1 MEKKKNQAV
10 SPTLEELRQEL
21 HQTNQALRNAYDK
34 FNFVTAPEQR
44 PEGPQ
49 RLSAAVHQGPAGSGA
64 LRGGSRHE
72 GRHRVSVLE
81 KLALGVG
88 GLFMLLG
95 VLRLAR
101 SPLKLVFRVAGNA
114 ALGFGALW
122 LLGRLAPGLQLGLN
136 LFNGLLIGVLGLP
149 GFGLLLL
156 LQWVL

>member
-1 MEKKKNQAV
+1 M
-10 SPTLEELRQEL
+10 
-21 HQTNQALRNAYDK
+21 
-34 FNFVTAPEQR
+34 
-44 PEGPQ
+44 
-49 RLSAAVHQGPAGSGA
+49 
-64 LRGGSRHE
+64 
-72 GRHRVSVLE
+72 SVLE

-122 LLGRLAPGLQLGLN
+122 LLLGRLAPGLQLGLN

>member
-1 MEKKKNQAV
+1 M
-10 SPTLEELRQEL
+10 
-21 HQTNQALRNAYDK
+21 
-34 FNFVTAPEQR
+34 
-44 PEGPQ
+44 
-49 RLSAAVHQGPAGSGA
+49 
-64 LRGGSRHE
+64 
-72 GRHRVSVLE
+72 SVLE

-101 SPLKLVFRVAGNA
+101 SPLELVFRVAGNA

>member
-34 FNFVTAPEQR
+34 FNFVTAPELV
-44 PEGPQ
+44 EA
-49 RLSAAVHQGPAGSGA
+49 SIYEINA
-64 LRGGSRHE
+64 LKARSDYLLRCIKAQLGQE
-72 GRHRVSVLE
+72 HRVSVLE
-81 KLALGVG
+81 KIALGVG

>member
-1 MEKKKNQAV
+1 M
-10 SPTLEELRQEL
+10 
-21 HQTNQALRNAYDK
+21 
-34 FNFVTAPEQR
+34 
-44 PEGPQ
+44 
-49 RLSAAVHQGPAGSGA
+49 
-64 LRGGSRHE
+64 
-72 GRHRVSVLE
+72 SVLE

-114 ALGFGALW
+114 ALG
-122 LLGRLAPGLQLGLN
+122 PGLQLGLN

>member
-1 MEKKKNQAV
+1 M
-10 SPTLEELRQEL
+10 
-21 HQTNQALRNAYDK
+21 
-34 FNFVTAPEQR
+34 
-44 PEGPQ
+44 
-49 RLSAAVHQGPAGSGA
+49 
-64 LRGGSRHE
+64 
-72 GRHRVSVLE
+72 SVLE
-81 KLALGVG
+81 KIALGVG

-156 LQWVL
+156 LPVFIGSALPVGLRGVQAGDIVQQGLAVLLLALGQLNGFAAAFQLGVRFAAGRDLRFQLS

>member
-1 MEKKKNQAV
+1 M
-10 SPTLEELRQEL
+10 
-21 HQTNQALRNAYDK
+21 
-34 FNFVTAPEQR
+34 
-44 PEGPQ
+44 
-49 RLSAAVHQGPAGSGA
+49 
-64 LRGGSRHE
+64 
-72 GRHRVSVLE
+72 SVLE
-81 KLALGVG
+81 KIALGVG

-122 LLGRLAPGLQLGLN
+122 LLGRLAPALHLGLN

>member
-1 MEKKKNQAV
+1 M
-10 SPTLEELRQEL
+10 
-21 HQTNQALRNAYDK
+21 
-34 FNFVTAPEQR
+34 
-44 PEGPQ
+44 
-49 RLSAAVHQGPAGSGA
+49 
-64 LRGGSRHE
+64 
-72 GRHRVSVLE
+72 SVLE

-122 LLGRLAPGLQLGLN
+122 LVGRPAPGAPRPACGRLAPGLQLGLN

>member
-1 MEKKKNQAV
+1 MNRRK
-10 SPTLEELRQEL
+10 
-21 HQTNQALRNAYDK
+21 Y
-34 FNFVTAPEQR
+34 
-44 PEGPQ
+44 
-49 RLSAAVHQGPAGSGA
+49 
-64 LRGGSRHE
+64 
-72 GRHRVSVLE
+72 RV
-81 KLALGVG
+81 LAI
-88 GLFMLLG
+88 MLLG

>member
-1 MEKKKNQAV
+1 M
-10 SPTLEELRQEL
+10 
-21 HQTNQALRNAYDK
+21 
-34 FNFVTAPEQR
+34 
-44 PEGPQ
+44 
-49 RLSAAVHQGPAGSGA
+49 
-64 LRGGSRHE
+64 
-72 GRHRVSVLE
+72 SVLE
-81 KLALGVG
+81 KIALGVG

-101 SPLKLVFRVAGNA
+101 SPLKLVFRVTGNA

-156 LQWVL
+156 VKWVLT